1 MATLTRVRRAGRRF
15 SPAASGTAGRL
26 RARWRRVAARPDAG
40 GATAE
45 LVVAMP
51 LLLLMV
57 MFIVQ
62 AGVWMHATHVAQ
74 AAATRAANTAA
85 AYNSSAAAG
94 QNAGTQTVTALGGGV
109 LIDPRVS
116 VTRTAT
122 EVRVE
127 VDGTAETVVPGIHWA
142 ARAVVV
148 RPVERFVPD
157 TGGFTNSEALLGG
170 N

>member
-1 MATLTRVRRAGRRF
+1 MPTPTASRSRRAA
-15 SPAASGTAGRL
+15 AASGRRSSQGAVAATGRL
-26 RARWRRVAARPDAG
+26 RARWRRVAARSDAG
-40 GATAE
+40 GATVE

-51 LLLLMV
+51 LLLLIV
-57 MFIVQ
+57 MFVVQ

-74 AAATRAANTAA
+74 AAATRAAATAA
-85 AYNSSAAAG
+85 AYGSSAAAG
-94 QNAGTQTVTALGGGV
+94 QSTAAQTLAAIGKGV
-109 LIDPRVS
+109 LTDPKVT

-127 VDGTAETVVPGIHWA
+127 VVGVAETVVPGVRWR

-157 TGGFTNSEALLGG
+157 TQGAP
-170 N
+170 

>member
-1 MATLTRVRRAGRRF
+1 MMYATTAPVRRTAHRLSSSPLVLAAARRLRVQWRQ
-15 SPAASGTAGRL
+15 PAAHRDRGA
-26 RARWRRVAARPDAG
+26 
-40 GATAE
+40 ATAE
-45 LVVAMP
+45 LVIAMP

-57 MFIVQ
+57 MFIIQ

-94 QNAGTQTVTALGGGV
+94 QSTGTQTVAALGSGV
-109 LIDPRVS
+109 LIDPRLS

-127 VDGTAETVVPGIHWA
+127 VEGTAETVVPGIRWGV
-142 ARAVVV
+142 RAVVV

-157 TGGFTNSEALLGG
+157 AAEGTP
-170 N
+170 